1 MRIAS
6 LPLAVAAAVMLSLPF
21 AATAHDPPDLILPAV
36 QFPDANQPVMDGNVD
51 DWAMI
56 PPDQYGLF
64 TEDMCPVGGDA
75 IADASCGDADPSDMA
90 FRQMT
95 GWNDS
100 DNYFYWLTEIYD
112 DVKVARRQDPGKFF
126 WDDSY
131 EYQFNFRH
139 EALENHN
146 GGEGGTI
153 VTTVDY
159 NYGIPPVD
167 GAWEFYRPL
176 RNLPWLVSGSK
187 WITVGWGYE
196 GEFVDGPSTY
206 FMEFRITP
214 IAEMPRSED
223 TTEDQ
228 VIVGDLVEGQIVH
241 WGSMHNDADEGDG
254 SAAFRDALWS
264 QALSG
269 GNAAAVTDILLAPMD
284 PSIEWGDAGTAV
296 EADSWGRIKA
306 QF

>member
-1 MRIAS
+1 MRSAS
-6 LPLAVAAAVMLSLPF
+6 LLTVVAAVGMLLVPL

-36 QFPDANQPVMDGNVD
+36 QFPDTHRPVMDGNLD
-51 DWAMI
+51 DWAMV

-75 IADASCGDADPSDMA
+75 IGDAGCGDADPSDMA

-95 GWNDS
+95 GWNES
-100 DNYFYWLTEIYD
+100 SNYFYWLSEIFD
-112 DVKVARRQDPGKFF
+112 DVKVARRQDPGRFY

-187 WITVGWGYE
+187 WITVGWSMS
-196 GEFVDGPSTY
+196 GELVDNTTY
-206 FMEFRITP
+206 MEFQITP
-214 IAEMPRSED
+214 IAEMPKSED
-223 TTEDQ
+223 TTPDQ
-228 VIVGDLVEGQIVH
+228 VIEGDLSEGQIVH
-241 WGSMHNDADEGDG
+241 WGSMHNDADTGDG
-254 SAAFRDALWS
+254 SMAFRDQLWS
-264 QALSG
+264 QALAG

-284 PSIEWGDAGTAV
+284 PSIEWGPPTTSV
-296 EADSWGRIKA
+296 EATSWGRIKS